1 MGCSFGRCGVGPLPA
16 GSGLQVGIGGGEWL
30 VDGLPVGW
38 VVWVWVRMVWHVLVC
53 GEWVY
58 HRDRGFVQ
66 HW

>member
-1 MGCSFGRCGVGPLPA
+1 MVLVVV
-16 GSGLQVGIGGGEWL
+16 SGWWMV
-30 VDGLPVGW
+30 LPVGW